1 MREITGELKELLDS
15 YKRGPTLVA
24 DAIRGIEGGALNAR
38 RPGSDWSIRDL
49 LMHLADAE
57 LVRGYRIRLILAED
71 EPAIPSWDQDRWT
84 RRLQYLW
91 RSPEAAIALFDQ
103 LCFSNAELLRW
114 SDKTAWERTGVEA
127 DGRAVSARTLV
138 ERGVGHHL
146 GHAGDIAA
154 TREAIGR

>member
-1 MREITGELKELLDS
+1 MREITGELKDLLES
-15 YKRGPTLVA
+15 YRRGPALVTE
-24 DAIRGIEGGALNAR
+24 AIRGIEGGALNAR

-57 LVRGYRIRLILAED
+57 LVRGYRIRVILAED
-71 EPAIPSWDQDRWT
+71 EPPILGWDQERWT

-114 SDKTAWERTGVEA
+114 SDRVAWERVGIEA
-127 DGRAVSARTLV
+127 DGGRVSARALV
-138 ERGVGHHL
+138 ERGIGHHM
-146 GHAGDIAA
+146 GHAADIVA